1 MQSQILDKVWICN
14 NKDPGIDLDLPVK
27 ARSTFQHLPEPLKH
41 FSFLLTCLHSVPPP
55 RECPQPPALTPV
67 TSAPVSQLLA
77 LGRYKDR
84 LVVSH
89 SGCRAPLHPL
99 LRPAHRGPQHAGA
112 PRMLPATPAA
122 GDPTSACR
130 WDGRPKPF
138 VKITTL
144 WLTETNSCLFRISD
158 KHASFT
164 NSDGKVTVTPHGTC
178 KVVVNGVPIATK
190 TKLQHLVNFPAS
202 PQDFLRPPREG
213 AGVGAARGWGV
224 PAFSPSAV
232 VAQ

>member
-1 MQSQILDKVWICN
+1 
-14 NKDPGIDLDLPVK
+14 
-27 ARSTFQHLPEPLKH
+27 
-41 FSFLLTCLHSVPPP
+41 
-55 RECPQPPALTPV
+55 
-67 TSAPVSQLLA
+67 
-77 LGRYKDR
+77 
-84 LVVSH
+84 
-89 SGCRAPLHPL
+89 
-99 LRPAHRGPQHAGA
+99 
-112 PRMLPATPAA
+112 MLPATPAA

-164 NSDGKVTVTPHGTC
+164 NSDGRVTVTPHGTC

-190 TKLQHLVNFPAS
+190 TKLQHLVNFPARA
-202 PQDFLRPPREG
+202 QDFLRPPREG